1 MEDINLLSIFSH
13 EKFVFSKK
21 FTELKHNIG
30 HICEELSGI
39 QAEEKSL
46 ESQTIAIIR
55 RFKKEKKGLGT
66 ILKSGKDKIFLRTK
80 LVRLEREKFVK
91 LVQQVNLL

>member
-1 MEDINLLSIFSH
+1 MEDIDLYSIFSH

-46 ESQTIAIIR
+46 ESQTIAVIR
-55 RFKKEKKGLGT
+55 RLKKEKKGLGT
-66 ILKSGKDKIFLRTK
+66 ILKCEKDKIFLHTK